1 MRTLI
6 LVLGLAISAIATADA
21 RAPTEEEMQ
30 QLETVQPSW
39 IFQG

>member
-1 MRTLI
+1 MRTLMLI
-6 LVLGLAISAIATADA
+6 LTLSLSCLALAEG

-30 QLETVQPSW
+30 QLDRIPQSW